1 VIEHPDRS
9 DGTADPAHANSSDV
23 RDAPGV
29 CGVSAD
35 PYDLERF
42 VRAQDAGTHDAA
54 LAELRRGRKTSHWMW
69 FVFPQL
75 AGLGHSAMSR
85 RYAITSIDEAVAH
98 LRHPVLGPR
107 LRTAAA
113 TLTALD
119 ASRADDVLGRV
130 DAQKLHSASTL
141 FHRAAPADPVFAAVL
156 DRFFDGVPDA
166 STDRLLQP
174 GRPAAR

>member
-1 VIEHPDRS
+1 MTAPHDDEGRATVIEDPDAS
-9 DGTADPAHANSSDV
+9 GVGDV
-23 RDAPGV
+23 A
-29 CGVSAD
+29 AD

-42 VRAQDAGTHDAA
+42 VWAQDAGGTHDAA

-85 RYAITSIDEAVAH
+85 QYAITSIDEAVAY

-119 ASRADDVLGRV
+119 ARRADDVLGGV
-130 DAQKLHSASTL
+130 DAQKLHSAATL

-166 STDRLLQP
+166 GTDRLLQR
-174 GRPAAR
+174 GRPDPP